1 MSKKS
6 KPQTVTQKTELP
18 PQYTQALDFILG
30 QSQGLA
36 NQYLP
41 QTQRPVFNGFGR
53 PGFGGFGGG
62 FNFNT
67 STGGTSSP
75 LPPIVPELSDQ
86 TMQGIDR
93 LGQAPNP
100 LGRSELEATVR
111 GKDIASFVPQ
121 SALNSLNSTAGGDFL
136 AGGEG
141 FNAALDAAMRRITP
155 QVLSTFGA
163 SGRSDSGLAQQALA
177 QAGFDAF
184 AGQFANERANQL
196 NATNALATLGA
207 QERGRQLGAISPL
220 TGLGQMH
227 SQNLLN
233 AGNILEQQDERVLR
247 EPFERLN
254 LSLDPIIRAVGG
266 APRTTTTTQPTSRNI
281 GAGLLGGAA
290 TGIGIGQGIGSL
302 AGLGSL
308 TPLGAGVFG
317 LGGAL
322 LGGLI

>member
-18 PQYTQALDFILG
+18 PQYTQALDFILS

-41 QTQRPVFNGFGR
+41 QTRSYNFNKSIGW

-62 FNFNT
+62 FNFNA
-67 STGGTSSP
+67 STGTTGP

-86 TMQGIDR
+86 TMQGIAQ
-93 LGQAPNP
+93 LGQVPNP
-100 LGRSELEATVR
+100 LGRSELAATVR

-220 TGLGQMH
+220 TGLGQMR

-233 AGNILEQQDERVLR
+233 AGNILEQQDERMLR

-322 LGGLI
+322 LGGLL